1 MATSSSKGT
10 ILVVEDDFFSRAG
23 LTNLLES
30 SGFRVIAATDGVQAL
45 RTIQAGVLPDLIL
58 LDMLLPILD
67 GWRFLDNVRANP
79 TWNAIPIIVMTG
91 IVLSPE
97 WARDHGCSG
106 FLKKPIDPENLFEQ
120 IEQCLRVGAGAHT
133 RRGLLRTSPMPR

>member
-1 MATSSSKGT
+1 MAPSSSKGT

-23 LTNLLES
+23 LTNLLLA
-30 SGFRVIAATDGVQAL
+30 SGFRVVAAADGAQAL
-45 RTIQAGVLPDLIL
+45 KTIQAGVLPDLIL

-79 TWNAIPIIVMTG
+79 TWSAIPIIVITG

-97 WARDHGCSG
+97 WAEDHGCSG
-106 FLKKPIDPENLFEQ
+106 FLKKPIDRDSLFEQ
-120 IEQCLRVGAGAHT
+120 IERCLHVGAAE
-133 RRGLLRTSPMPR
+133 RR